1 MPYEWIEAPDTVPGQ
16 PRREL
21 HLWPF
26 RSLPK
31 RGFVTFIGCTLG
43 LVSIPLVAVIG
54 TAVLWGVLP
63 FVLLTIGALWLAI
76 ERSYTDGSILEELRM
91 WEDRMTLTRHNPR
104 GPRQD
109 WEANPHWVTL
119 TLHETGGPVEHYL
132 TLRGNGREVEIGAF
146 LSVEERRAL
155 HGELREALRAVS

>member
-1 MPYEWIEAPDTVPGQ
+1 MPYEWIEAPAGQPGQ
-16 PRREL
+16 PRHEL

-31 RGFVTFIGCTLG
+31 RGFVTFIACTLG
-43 LVSIPLVAVIG
+43 LVSIPLIAVIG

-63 FVLLTIGALWLAI
+63 FVILTIGAVWWAI
-76 ERSYTDGSILEELRM
+76 ERSYKDGSVLEELCL
-91 WEDRMTLTRHNPR
+91 WEDRVTLTRHNPR
-104 GPRQD
+104 GPVQD

-119 TLHETGGPVEHYL
+119 TMHDTGGPVEHYL

-146 LSVEERRAL
+146 LSAEERRAL
-155 HGELREALRAVS
+155 YGELRDALRAVT